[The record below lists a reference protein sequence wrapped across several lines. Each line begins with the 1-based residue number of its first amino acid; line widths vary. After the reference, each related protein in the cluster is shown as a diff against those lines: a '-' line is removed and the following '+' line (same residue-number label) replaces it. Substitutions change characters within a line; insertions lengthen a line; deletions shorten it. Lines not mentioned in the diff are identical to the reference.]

1 MATASQVAGLM
12 RQALQDTND
21 WPGTAGDSPL
31 KISTY
36 RGAIDD
42 KKYLSIDA
50 GHRRKLGGADYQV
63 PIRVIGAPTTLAA
76 KFNPLIDTAFTNL
89 NTAFTAYSANKNDAN
104 LSALETAAEQ
114 SEYLVQIFGQFRTL
128 ANTKVVE
135 VTTEDEEGISL
146 VISGE
151 MGAGTTTDPLVTIIA
166 SAFLI

>member
-1 MATASQVAGLM
+1 MPTASQVASFV

-31 KISTY
+31 RVSTY

-50 GHRRKLGGADYQV
+50 GYRRKLGGNNYQV
-63 PIRVIGAPTTLAA
+63 PVRTVGSPVTLAA
-76 KFNPLIDTAFTNL
+76 KMNPLIDTAFTNL
-89 NTAFTAYSANKNDAN
+89 TAAFTTYSANKNDAN

-114 SEYLVQIFGQFRTL
+114 LEYLVQITGQFRTL

-135 VTTEDEEGISL
+135 VTTTEPGTTL